1 ARAPPLGGAWGTPT
15 GVALPKQDSRQRRTS
30 CLAPEVP
37 SSLLSPL
44 SAFTAV
50 SCNVGGLHLGL
61 QGPWESSRTPRPCLN
76 CAINFQSYHEPTSPH
91 RASVA
96 TMWASP
102 VQTTEHSTMTGHS
115 YKSRDHQS
123 C

>member
-1 ARAPPLGGAWGTPT
+1 TRLCCH
-15 GVALPKQDSRQRRTS
+15 R
-30 CLAPEVP
+30 VP
-37 SSLLSPL
+37 SPNSTNLK
-44 SAFTAV
+44 AFTAV